1 MAQNLNGS
9 NVAPAKNIV
18 KVNILRAN
26 VKQTKV
32 IDTDIVFVLEDGRTV
47 FIRDGAV
54 QSLLDNGFSVEFSD
68 GDQVSGQELLQSAGS
83 AEISSVAL
91 TGPQAS
97 SDNNAIVVQAPQA
110 TGTSAA
116 AAPSS
121 GGGLKTWLAIGTPL
135 VGGVLGGVLGG
146 GGGGGSAATGGG
158 TDTTANVKPATPV
171 INVVANDDKVNA
183 AEKDATAGVAV
194 SGIAEANA
202 SVTVNWGSTSKT
214 VTADSAGRWSAS
226 FAKAEVPAD
235 AAGTTISAIV
245 KSTAGVSSDPATRTV
260 QIDAT
265 APDAPVIA
273 GSAAERIVGPTE
285 KATGVEFTG
294 TAEAG
299 STVTVSFAGV
309 SKTDVADAGGGWSV
323 KYKPNEVPN
332 PVPTAYPVTAT
343 ARDANGNMS
352 AASAISNVK
361 VTPAIDVLG
370 QIVAGPVQS
379 GNGLSVDIYR
389 ANGTLLVSGIK
400 VNADGSFIAKELPI
414 VAGDV
419 IFARVVDSTTA
430 ADYLDEATGVATD
443 LNAVLLAVT
452 VVEGTSVTM
461 NINPLTTIAAIKA
474 GLAADGSGTIANAAA
489 ATNANTATAQAFG
502 LSGIDITTT
511 SVVATNSDGYNPD
524 DGLTPGEKVG
534 AVLAALSGL
543 DSINAGNSQTTITNL
558 SQSVNVDGNK
568 GQLDNPGQVLLMR
581 GATAAEDKVQGSLQ
595 NLISDSLAASSPVTQ
610 VTINAIATDNIIA
623 GTEVANLTLS
633 GTVSSGATGVTVLM
647 GTKTSEASVS
657 GTSWSYTLSAADI
670 SALGADGVKVIQA
683 QATLPNAASAT
694 ASRLVTLKIAPPAA
708 PSLNVVSGDNAIN
721 SVEKTAGVAFAG
733 TGEVGSTVFLTFGSV
748 TKNVLVDAAAGTWA
762 TAFLASEIPAD
773 GNSTVSVVAKDSFGN
788 SSAAVTRSIQIDSS
802 APGLPIIKPV
812 AGDDLIGPSEKLAG
826 VQVQGT
832 AEALANISLTF
843 GNFVRTAKADTLGN
857 WSVSIPSSQVPE
869 VGEILV
875 TVTQSDAA
883 GNVSAAGTRTVTVD
897 AQPPAKPV
905 ILNVATDNIINAA
918 EKQNGV
924 FIRGTA
930 EPNASIEIT
939 FGTIIRSA
947 KASATGTW
955 SASFTPA
962 QIPADGTAN
971 VTAIATDASGN
982 ASESATRSFTI
993 DTVNQNLTIAP
1004 VATDNVINAAEKSAN
1019 VTVTGQAE
1027 PGANVVVTLGGI
1039 SRPAS
1044 TNQSGVWVATFSTT
1058 EIPNDTNLT
1067 TVTAQS
1073 TDQAGNISDVAKQDI
1088 RIDTVVPGTPV
1099 ISTVAGDD
1107 LINVTERAGNITVN
1121 GTAEAGLAVRVTWN
1135 DIVKNVTASTLGAW
1149 SAIFTSAEQPSDGI
1163 STITARA
1170 TDAAGNANAV
1180 DGTRSVTTLTAALQP
1195 PIIDEVAGDD
1205 RISIAER
1212 AAGVTVTGTASANAK
1227 VEVTF
1232 GSTTRVVDAN
1242 GSGVWTANFT
1252 TSQVA
1257 AEGAA
1262 RSITAFQTDVS
1273 GNVSGTRTRNVEVDL
1288 TEPQVPVIISP
1299 IAVDNII
1306 NAVEK
1311 NAGVT
1316 ISGTAPISTVVEVRI
1331 GGGTPKSLTSS
1342 GTGVWSVTFAGG
1354 DIPADATGVV
1364 IEARTID
1371 AAGNPSVWV
1380 GAPPVIINTVPVAAP
1395 TGLDLDAVDDTGL
1408 SNSDNVTNQTSALT
1422 ISGQAEANTR
1432 VELFNGATSL
1442 GSTTADASGAFSF
1455 DVTLA
1460 PGARA
1465 ITAKAIDAVGNVSA
1479 ASAALAIT
1487 VDATAPAAPKGF
1499 DLATA
1504 PQLSAITSGA
1514 GGFVINGALA
1524 DDRSG
1529 FSVSSAGDVNN
1540 DGFDDLIIGAPD
1552 ADPNG
1557 NISGA
1562 SYVVFGKANN
1572 STPVNLSAIASGI
1585 GGFVINGAS
1594 VDDNSGFSVSSAGDV
1609 NNDGFDDLIIGATGA
1624 GASYGASYV
1633 VFGKANG
1640 TAVNL
1645 SAIGTGGFVING
1657 ASADVGLGR
1666 SVSSAGDVNNDGYDD
1681 LIIGAD
1687 RTNANGT
1694 SYSGASYV
1702 VFGKANNTAVNL
1714 SAIGTGGFVIDGVSA
1729 DDRSGYS
1736 VSSAGD
1742 VNGDGFDDLII
1753 GAPNTD
1759 LNGNSSGTSY
1769 VVFGKANNMSVNLS
1783 AIASGTGGFVI
1794 NGASGEDN
1802 SGFSVSSAGDV
1813 NGDGLDDLIIGA
1825 PNADP
1830 NGNAYAGASYVV
1842 FGKANNTAP
1851 VNLSAIA
1858 SGTGGFV
1865 INGALADDRLGR
1877 SVGSAGDVNG
1887 DGLDDLI
1894 IGALYADPNGNQ
1906 DAGASYVVFGKA
1918 NGTPVN
1924 LSAIGTGGFVINGA
1938 SASDRSGFSVS
1949 SAGDLNNDGFDDL
1962 IIGAPYADPNG
1973 RNNSGASYV
1982 VFGGNFTGAA
1992 PTGLNL
1998 AAADDTGPS
2007 NSDNVTSQSS
2017 GLTITGQA
2025 EANARVQLFDGTT
2038 SLGTTTASAAGAFSF
2053 DVTLDPGT
2061 RSITAR
2067 ATDAAGNV
2075 GAASAAL
2082 AITVD
2087 PTAPNAPTGLD
2098 LAAADDTGAS
2108 NSDNVT
2114 SQSSGLTI
2122 SGQAE
2127 ANARIE
2133 LFDGTTSLGR
2143 ATANASGAFS
2153 LDVTLAAGTRAITAK
2168 ATDAA
2173 GNVSAASAA
2182 LTITVDGTAPA
2193 APTDL
2198 DLIAADDSGA
2208 SSTDNLTN
2216 KQNVTITGLAAVNAR
2231 VELFDGATS
2240 LGSATADATTG
2251 AFSLGV
2257 TLDPGARSIT
2267 AKATDAS
2274 GNVSAASAALA
2285 ITVDAT
2291 APNAPTALDLAAADD
2306 SGSDSTDN
2314 VTSQTS
2320 ALTISGQAEANAR
2333 VELFDGTTSL
2343 GTTTASG
2350 TGAFSLDVTLAA
2362 GARSITARATDAA
2375 GNVSAAS
2382 AALAITVDATA
2393 PNAPTALDL
2402 AAADD
2407 SGSDSTDN
2415 VTSQT
2420 SALTISGQAEANAR
2434 VELFNGTTSLGTATA
2449 NASGAFSLDVTLA
2462 AGARAITAKATD
2474 AAGNVSAASAAL
2486 TITVDGT
2493 APAAPTGLDLA
2504 AADDTGSSNSDN
2516 LTNQTSALTISGQ
2529 AEANAR
2535 VQLFDGTT
2543 SLGTATANASGAF
2556 SLDVTLAA
2564 GARSITARATDAAGN
2579 VGAAS
2584 AALAITVDVTAP
2596 DVPAITTPIAV
2607 DNTINAV
2614 EKNAGVNISGT
2625 APNSTTVEVRIGGG
2639 TPKSVT
2645 SSGTG
2650 AWSVTFASGEIPAD
2664 ATGVI
2669 IEARTIDTAGNP
2681 SAWVGAP
2688 PVIINTVAPAA
2699 PTGLDLAAA
2708 DDSGSD
2714 STDNVTNQTSAL
2726 TISGQAAANALIEL
2740 FDGATSL
2747 GTATAD
2753 ATTGAFSFDVTLA
2766 EGPRSITARA
2776 IDEAGN
2782 VSAASA
2788 ALSVTIDTLAP
2799 PTAVITGMSNDYGT
2813 LGDFRTDRNAVVL
2826 TGTGVANGQVELSIP
2841 GLPTALLDVDSAGLW
2856 VSPVISLATLA
2867 FNSSV
2872 TATVRAKDAA
2882 GNVSVS
2888 DASQVI
2894 TKASTVSTPID
2905 LALSTAAVGFIVES
2919 AIEQDRNNGFTTGDI
2934 NGDGHKDLILN
2945 HYFGGNSTLGAVT
2958 VLYGRSDWT
2967 GVASFDLL
2975 NLGNN
2980 GYVLRGTGAND
2991 LLGAGGSGFI
3001 GDLNGDGFGEL
3012 IVGAPNADSSSLGNS
3027 GAAYIVWGS
3036 NQLLGTLVGNRYIKD
3051 VSTITPS
3058 EGFVFRGLTASETMG
3073 SATLGISSRPGAN
3086 SDFNGDGLADFFIGA
3101 FGYDKPGGNNHGGI
3115 IVVFGRA
3122 DRAYGSVNVTTGQQ
3136 EMTVA
3141 DLTADKGF
3149 IIVGG
3154 AQNDQVGRSI
3164 ASAGDVNGDGVTDL
3178 LIGGQDVDRGSFSTA
3193 GAAYVIY
3200 GKKTPE
3206 GQQTWS
3212 GLVNDPLMA
3221 GRKILDLGALKTE
3234 DGFMIWGEAANAAFG
3249 RSVEGLGDINGDGFG
3264 DIIVSARDS
3273 TVGGVGNAGKAY
3285 VIFGSATGQGDIAGG
3300 RQILSIPAMTS
3311 SQGFTIQGVAAT
3323 NARLGESVGAA
3334 GDVNGDGLADI
3345 MVTSPFFVN
3354 PRTNQGT
3361 GAAFIIYGKNNG
3373 EGWGQTVGTQSILDL
3388 TNFGSSDGFVVYSKG
3403 NGDQLGSVPGDSSL
3417 IAPGDL
3423 NNDGVDD
3430 LFINLNESD
3439 LGGRYNN
3446 GAGAFVYG
3454 TRGFGGLTLTGT
3466 SGGDTL
3472 NGGGL
3477 ADTINGLGGL
3487 DRLSG
3492 FDGNDTL
3499 IVGDASFV
3507 RVDGGAGTDTLR
3519 MAGTSGFDLN
3529 LSTLAAGTIKDIEV
3543 IDLVVAGSL
3552 NNILTVTQQTLLDLS
3567 TTSNRLTV
3575 LGGSGDTVNAAG
3587 FATSG
3592 SIIANGINYTVYNS
3606 GAATLWV
3613 QSGVT
3618 VVGAT
3623 PQSSGYVLTGFG
3635 GDDTL
3640 IVGDTSF
3647 LSVDGGAGTDTLRM
3661 AGTSGFDLNLSTLA
3675 AGAIKDIE
3683 VIDLVVAG
3691 SLNNSLT
3698 VTQQT
3703 LLDLSTTSN
3712 RLTVLGGSGDTVN
3725 ATGFTAG
3732 SAQTVNGITYNTY
3745 TSGLAELWVQ
3755 SGVAVVTAVPPVGFV
3770 PSAMSWTDQADFAAF
3785 APPPESS
3792 FSPAISWTDQAVLA
3806 V

>member
-9 NVAPAKNIV
+9 NVTPAKNIV

-68 GDQVSGQELLQSAGS
+68 GDQVSGQELLQSAGA
-83 AEISSVAL
+83 AELSSVAL

-97 SDNNAIVVQAPQA
+97 ADNAAIVVQAPQA
-110 TGTSAA
+110 VGTSGA

-121 GGGLKTWLAIGTPL
+121 GGGLKTWLAIGTPV

-158 TDTTANVKPATPV
+158 TDTPVNVKPATPV

-183 AEKDATAGVAV
+183 AEKNATAGVAV
-194 SGIAEANA
+194 TGIAEANA

-226 FAKAEVPAD
+226 FTDKEVPAD
-235 AAGTTISAIV
+235 ATGTTISAIV

-323 KYKPNEVPN
+323 NYKPNEVPN

-352 AASAISNVK
+352 AVSAISNVK

-370 QIVAGPVQS
+370 QIVAGPVIV
-379 GNGLSVDIYR
+379 GNGLSVDIFR

-419 IFARVVDSTTA
+419 IFARVVDSTIS
-430 ADYLDEATGVATD
+430 ADYLDEATGVETD
-443 LNAVLLAVT
+443 LNAVLLAVK
-452 VVEGTSVTM
+452 VAEGTSVTM

-511 SVVATNSDGYNPD
+511 SVVATNSDGYNSD

-543 DSINAGNSQTTITNL
+543 DSINAGNSQTTISNL
-558 SQSVNVDGNK
+558 SQSVNIDGNK
-568 GQLDNPGQVLLMR
+568 GQLDNPAQVLLMR
-581 GATAAEDKVQGSLQ
+581 GATAADDKVQGSLQ
-595 NLISDSLAASSPVTQ
+595 NVISDSLAASSPVTQ

-633 GTVSSGATGVTVLM
+633 GTVSSGATGVSVLM
-647 GTKTSEASVS
+647 GTSTATATVN

-670 SALGADGVKVIQA
+670 AALGADGVKVIQA
-683 QATLPNAASAT
+683 QATLPGSATAT

-748 TKNVLVDAAAGTWA
+748 TKNVLVDAAGTWT

-773 GNSTVSVVAKDSFGN
+773 GNSSVSVLAKDSFGN

-826 VQVQGT
+826 VQIQGT

-857 WSVSIPSSQVPE
+857 WSVSLLSSQVPD
-869 VGEILV
+869 VGEVLV
-875 TVTQSDAA
+875 SVTQSDAA
-883 GNVSAAGTRTVTVD
+883 GNVSAVGTRTVTVD

-939 FGTIIRSA
+939 FGTIIRSV

-982 ASESATRSFTI
+982 VGEAATRSFTI

-1044 TNQSGVWVATFSTT
+1044 TNQSGVWAATFSTA
-1058 EIPNDTNLT
+1058 EIPNDTDLS

-1088 RIDTVVPGTPV
+1088 RIDTVVPGTPL

-1107 LINVTERAGNITVN
+1107 LINVTERDGNITVN
-1121 GTAEAGLAVRVTWN
+1121 GTAEAGLGVRVTWN

-1149 SAIFTSAEQPSDGI
+1149 SATFTRAEQPSDGI

-1212 AAGVTVTGTASANAK
+1212 AAGVTVTGKASANAK

-1242 GSGVWTANFT
+1242 GSGVWSANFT

-1288 TEPQVPVIISP
+1288 TEPQAPAITSP

-1342 GTGVWSVTFAGG
+1342 GTGLWSVTFAGG

-1380 GAPPVIINTVPVAAP
+1380 AAPPVIINTVPVAAP
-1395 TGLDLDAVDDTGL
+1395 TGLDLAAADDTGL
-1408 SNSDNVTNQTSALT
+1408 SNSDNVTSQTSGLT
-1422 ISGQAEANTR
+1422 ISGQAAANAS

-1442 GSTTADASGAFSF
+1442 GSTTADAAGAFSF
-1455 DVTLA
+1455 DVTLT
-1460 PGARA
+1460 PGARS
-1465 ITAKAIDAVGNVSA
+1465 ITAKATDAVGNVSA

-1487 VDATAPAAPKGF
+1487 VDVTAPAAPKGF

-1504 PQLSAITSGA
+1504 PQLSAIISGTS
-1514 GGFVINGALA
+1514 GFVINGALA

-1572 STPVNLSAIASGI
+1572 STPVNLSDIASGI

-1594 VDDNSGFSVSSAGDV
+1594 VDDNSGFSVSDAGDV
-1609 NNDGFDDLIIGATGA
+1609 NNDGFADLIIGATGT
-1624 GASYGASYV
+1624 GASYV

-1640 TAVNL
+1640 APVNL
-1645 SAIGTGGFVING
+1645 STIGTGGFVING

-1681 LIIGAD
+1681 LIIGA
-1687 RTNANGT
+1687 RLANANGT
-1694 SYSGASYV
+1694 TSAGASYV

-1714 SAIGTGGFVIDGVSA
+1714 SAIGTDGFVINGVSA
-1729 DDRSGYS
+1729 GDFSGYS

-1742 VNGDGFDDLII
+1742 VNGDGYDDLII

-1783 AIASGTGGFVI
+1783 AIAGGTGGFAI

-1865 INGALADDRLGR
+1865 INGALAGDRMGR

-1924 LSAIGTGGFVINGA
+1924 LSAIGTSGFVINGA

-1949 SAGDLNNDGFDDL
+1949 SAGDLNGDGFADL

-1973 RNNSGASYV
+1973 RNSSGASYV

-2216 KQNVTITGLAAVNAR
+2216 KQNVTITGLATVNAR

-2333 VELFDGTTSL
+2333 IELFDGTTSL
-2343 GTTTASG
+2343 GTTTASA
-2350 TGAFSLDVTLAA
+2350 TGAFSLDVTLAE
-2362 GARSITARATDAA
+2362 GTRSITARATDAA

-2382 AALAITVDATA
+2382 AALAITVDPTA
-2393 PNAPTALDL
+2393 PNAPTGLDL

-2556 SLDVTLAA
+2556 NLDVTLAA

-2596 DVPAITTPIAV
+2596 DVPAINTPIAG
-2607 DNTINAV
+2607 DNLINAV
-2614 EKNAGVNISGT
+2614 EKNAGVTISGT

-2669 IEARTIDTAGNP
+2669 IEARTIDSAGNP
-2681 SAWVGAP
+2681 SAWVEAP
-2688 PVIINTVAPAA
+2688 PVIINTVAPDA

-2708 DDSGSD
+2708 DDTGLSNS
-2714 STDNVTNQTSAL
+2714 DNVTSQTSGL
-2726 TISGQAAANALIEL
+2726 TISGQAAANVGIEL
-2740 FDGATSL
+2740 FDGTTLL
-2747 GTATAD
+2747 GTTTAHE
-2753 ATTGAFSFDVTLA
+2753 TTGAFSLDVTLA
-2766 EGPRSITARA
+2766 AGTRSITAKA
-2776 IDEAGN
+2776 TDAVGN

-2788 ALSVTIDTLAP
+2788 ALSVTVDTLAP

-2813 LGDFRTDRNAVVL
+2813 LGDFTTDRNAVVL
-2826 TGTGVANGQVELSIP
+2826 TGTGVANGQVELSIDGGTSTVVP
-2841 GLPTALLDVDSAGLW
+2841 VDSAGLW
-2856 VSPVISLATLA
+2856 VSPVISLAALA

-2894 TKASTVSTPID
+2894 TKASTASTQIN
-2905 LALSTAAVGFIVES
+2905 LGLSTAADGFFVEG
-2919 AIEQDRNNGFTTGDI
+2919 AIEQDRVGQLATGDV
-2934 NGDGHKDLILN
+2934 NGDGHKELILS
-2945 HYFGGNSTLGAVT
+2945 HSLIGSLSLGAVT

-2967 GVASFDLL
+2967 GVASYDLA
-2975 NLGNN
+2975 NLGND
-2980 GYVLRGTGAND
+2980 GYVLRGADAND
-2991 LLGAGGSGFI
+2991 QLGAGGAGFI

-3012 IVGAPNADSSSLGNS
+3012 IVGASGADRSGVANS
-3027 GAAYIVWGS
+3027 GAAYIIWGS
-3036 NQLLGTLVGNRYIKD
+3036 NGSPPMGTLEGNRYIKD
-3051 VSTITPS
+3051 VSTITPT
-3058 EGFVFRGLTASETMG
+3058 EGFVFRGRTASETMG
-3073 SATLGISSRPGAN
+3073 NATLGISSRPGAK
-3086 SDFNGDGLADFFIGA
+3086 SDFNGDGLADFFISA
-3101 FGYDKPGGNNHGGI
+3101 IGYDKQGGNNHGGVV
-3115 IVVFGRA
+3115 VVFGRA

-3136 EMTVA
+3136 EMSVT

-3154 AQNDQVGRSI
+3154 LQNDQVGRTI

-3178 LIGGQDVDRGSFSTA
+3178 LIGGHDVDRGSFGTA

-3200 GKKTPE
+3200 GKKTPD

-3234 DGFMIWGEAANAAFG
+3234 DGFMIWGEAANAEFG

-3264 DIIVSARDS
+3264 DIIVGARNS
-3273 TVGGVGNAGKAY
+3273 TVGGASNAGKAY
-3285 VIFGSATGQGDIAGG
+3285 VILGSASGQATAAISPAG
-3300 RQILSIPAMTS
+3300 RQILDVSAMTS
-3311 SQGFTIQGVAAT
+3311 SQGFIIQGAAT
-3323 NARLGESVGAA
+3323 VNAVLGASVGAA
-3334 GDVNGDGLADI
+3334 GDVNGDGLADV
-3345 MVTSPFFVN
+3345 MVASPN
-3354 PRTNQGT
+3354 
-3361 GAAFIIYGKNNG
+3361 AAFIIYGKNNG

-3388 TNFGSSDGFVVYSKG
+3388 TKFGPADGFFVSGRG
-3403 NGDQLGSVPGDSSL
+3403 NGDGLGVDT
-3417 IAPGDL
+3417 APGDL

-3430 LFINLNESD
+3430 LYIYLSESD
-3439 LGGRYNN
+3439 SLSRYNN
-3446 GAGAFVYG
+3446 GSGAFVYG
-3454 TRGFGGLTLTGT
+3454 TRGAGGLTLTGA

-3499 IVGDASFV
+3499 IVGDAGFV

-3519 MAGTSGFDLN
+3519 MAGTSGFNLN
-3529 LSTLAAGTIKDIEV
+3529 LSTLTPGAIKDIEV
-3543 IDLVVAGSL
+3543 IDLVAGSL
-3552 NNILTVTQQTLLDLS
+3552 NNSLTVTQQTLLDLS

-3575 LGGSGDTVNAAG
+3575 LGGSGDTVNATG

-3592 SIIANGINYTVYNS
+3592 SIIANGINYTVYNN

-3732 SAQTVNGITYNTY
+3732 SAQTANGITYNTY
-3745 TSGLAELWVQ
+3745 NSGLAELWVQ
-3755 SGVAVVTAVPPVGFV
+3755 QGVAVVTVPVLSFESSFF
-3770 PSAMSWTDQADFAAF
+3770 SAMSWTDQADFAAF
-3785 APPPESS
+3785 APTTESS

>member
-68 GDQVSGQELLQSAGS
+68 GDQVTGQELLQSAGS

-511 SVVATNSDGYNPD
+511 SVVATNSDGYNSD

-683 QATLPNAASAT
+683 QATLPGSATAT

-773 GNSTVSVVAKDSFGN
+773 GNSSVSVLAKDSFGN
-788 SSAAVTRSIQIDSS
+788 SSAAESRSIQIDSS
-802 APGLPIIKPV
+802 APGLPIIKLV

-826 VQVQGT
+826 VQIQGT

-857 WSVSIPSSQVPE
+857 WSVSIPSSQVPD
-869 VGEILV
+869 VGEVLV
-875 TVTQSDAA
+875 SVTQSDAA

-918 EKQNGV
+918 EKQAGV

-982 ASESATRSFTI
+982 VGEAATRSFTI

-1212 AAGVTVTGTASANAK
+1212 AAGVTVTGKASANAK

-1288 TEPQVPVIISP
+1288 TEPQIPVIISP

-1609 NNDGFDDLIIGATGA
+1609 NNDGFADLIIGATGA
-1624 GASYGASYV
+1624 GASYGVSYV

-1714 SAIGTGGFVIDGVSA
+1714 SAIGTGGFVINGVSA

-2143 ATANASGAFS
+2143 
-2153 LDVTLAAGTRAITAK
+2153 
-2168 ATDAA
+2168 
-2173 GNVSAASAA
+2173 
-2182 LTITVDGTAPA
+2182 
-2193 APTDL
+2193 
-2198 DLIAADDSGA
+2198 
-2208 SSTDNLTN
+2208 
-2216 KQNVTITGLAAVNAR
+2216 
-2231 VELFDGATS
+2231 
-2240 LGSATADATTG
+2240 
-2251 AFSLGV
+2251 
-2257 TLDPGARSIT
+2257 
-2267 AKATDAS
+2267 
-2274 GNVSAASAALA
+2274 
-2285 ITVDAT
+2285 
-2291 APNAPTALDLAAADD
+2291 
-2306 SGSDSTDN
+2306 
-2314 VTSQTS
+2314 
-2320 ALTISGQAEANAR
+2320 
-2333 VELFDGTTSL
+2333 
-2343 GTTTASG
+2343 
-2350 TGAFSLDVTLAA
+2350 
-2362 GARSITARATDAA
+2362 
-2375 GNVSAAS
+2375 
-2382 AALAITVDATA
+2382 
-2393 PNAPTALDL
+2393 
-2402 AAADD
+2402 
-2407 SGSDSTDN
+2407 
-2415 VTSQT
+2415 
-2420 SALTISGQAEANAR
+2420 
-2434 VELFNGTTSLGTATA
+2434 ATA

-3675 AGAIKDIE
+3675 AGTIKDIE